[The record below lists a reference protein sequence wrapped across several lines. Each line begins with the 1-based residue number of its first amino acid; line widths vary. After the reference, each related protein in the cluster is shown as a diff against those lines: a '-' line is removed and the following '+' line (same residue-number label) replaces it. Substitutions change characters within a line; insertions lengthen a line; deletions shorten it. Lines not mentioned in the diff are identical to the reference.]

1 MNNQSIQI
9 IVAIVILIGSL
20 FFAFKR
26 RKNNGTLIAMGL
38 IFSFDLFWLLSLLR
52 GIVISL

>member
-9 IVAIVILIGSL
+9 IVAIVILVGIL

-26 RKNNGTLIAMGL
+26 RKNIGTLIAMGF
-38 IFSFDLFWLLSLLR
+38 IFSFDLFWLISLLS
-52 GIVISL
+52 G

>member
-9 IVAIVILIGSL
+9 FVAVVILIGSL
-20 FFAFKR
+20 FFAFKG

-38 IFSFDLFWLLSLLR
+38 IFFFDLFWLLSLLR
-52 GIVISL
+52 GQ